1 MHGPDLLAFD
11 LDIHTVF
18 KLVGHLSYA
27 LVALAFLVRDILMLR
42 LVAIAASLC
51 NIGFSMFAREDPN
64 LIASGWQA
72 LFVCINTVW
81 SIRLI
86 RERRGVQFSEEEK
99 ELYQTIFR
107 AFSPV
112 EFMKL
117 MRLANWQN
125 ADVGH
130 RFATK
135 GDVLDSLLLL
145 YNGEAEVELSRGE
158 RPRLK
163 DGSFIGE
170 MSFIRGGGATATVSA
185 TRPTRYLSWRKE
197 DLHALLVRNPSM
209 RTTMQTVFSEDL
221 TNKLIGGDEGQR

>member
-1 MHGPDLLAFD
+1 MQGPDVLLQ
-11 LDIHTVF
+11 DIDVHTIF
-18 KLVGHLSYA
+18 KLVGHVSYA

-51 NIGFSMFAREDPN
+51 NIAFSLFARDDPN
-64 LIASGWQA
+64 LIAAGWQA
-72 LFVCINTVW
+72 LFVVINTGW

-86 RERRGVQFSEEEK
+86 RERRGVAFTEEEK

-117 MRLANWQN
+117 MRLAKWHE

-135 GDVLDSLLLL
+135 GEAIDNLLLL
-145 YNGEAEVELSRGE
+145 YNGEAEVELTRGE
-158 RPRLK
+158 RPKLK
-163 DGSFIGE
+163 DGAFIGE

-185 TRPTRYLSWRKE
+185 TRPTRYIAWSKE
-197 DLHALLVRNPSM
+197 DLRALLNRNPAM

-221 TNKLIGGDEGQR
+221 TNKLIGGEQG